1 MLISIYGTDIN
12 GDIFIGAEFAKY
24 NKRVIMI
31 IPINFCSADINS
43 DIFICAKLREIKY
56 NYVATFSPKP
66 TIVAT
71 KVSL

>member
-1 MLISIYGTDIN
+1 
-12 GDIFIGAEFAKY
+12 
-24 NKRVIMI
+24 MI
-31 IPINFCSADINS
+31 IPINLCNADINS

>member
-1 MLISIYGTDIN
+1 
-12 GDIFIGAEFAKY
+12 
-24 NKRVIMI
+24 MI
-31 IPINFCSADINS
+31 IPINLCGADIKS

-66 TIVAT
+66 TLVTT